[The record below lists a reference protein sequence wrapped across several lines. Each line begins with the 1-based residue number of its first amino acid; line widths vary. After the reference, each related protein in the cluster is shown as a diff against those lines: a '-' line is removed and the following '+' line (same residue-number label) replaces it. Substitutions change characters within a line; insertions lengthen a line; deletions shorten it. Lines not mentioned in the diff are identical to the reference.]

1 MGSKLHT
8 HYDNLK
14 VARNA
19 PDFVIRAAYKALSQQ
34 YHPDKHGGDPAAGNA
49 MRLINEAYAE
59 LSDPARRA
67 AHDAWIAQ
75 REAQARAQTQQER
88 PQQQAQQRP
97 PPPRR
102 SRIGQRSRKRP
113 QPPPQ
118 TSSQSDLWQYGG
130 AMLIL
135 FLVVLL
141 IGRSGPNRNTTS
153 SSIDAT
159 PSSSV
164 ASPRPAQRLRLLLT
178 WQPRLLHKLPLFVK
192 TYPRPRLCAGVKRS
206 RGRCAQLRSCG
217 AATLPRHRHYR
228 RPSEQRLAARFT
240 QRRIWIREWD
250 LHPAGRRRGN
260 ASAPLR

>member
-19 PDFVIRAAYKALSQQ
+19 PDFVIRATYKALSQQ

-97 PPPRR
+97 PPPPPQPNRPA
-102 SRIGQRSRKRP
+102 QPQATP

-164 ASPRPAQRLRLLLT
+164 ASPRPAQRLLLT

-192 TYPRPRLCAGVKRS
+192 PTSRPRLCAGVKRS